1 MSTRAPAWALAALIA
16 LGSLA
21 GGLSATAQPLAEP
34 SGSVEAQVQALLDE
48 ASKTMA
54 GIYDYQGVIVK
65 RELFGDELVTQKLA
79 FKFSRP
85 FKVYVKYLDP
95 YEGREGLYVRGRYN
109 NKLRAHRGSVPDI
122 MVSLNPRGRIAMI
135 ENHHPITSFGLE
147 NMLKL
152 AKRNIEKAIA
162 RGDAKLSLS
171 AGGMIRGEPTWRID
185 METHA
190 RGYTVKARRG
200 ETLWDIARRTKQDMY
215 VILHHND
222 DIDSPTDLSS
232 GQEVFVPHYYASRGE
247 YFISK
252 RSYMMIMA
260 ISWDHHGDLYESY
273 DYVELELNPGLED
286 REFDHRNKDYEF
298 VLVNQ
303 R

>member
-171 AGGMIRGEPTWRID
+171 AGGMIHGEPTWRID

-286 REFDHRNKDYEF
+286 RDFDHRNRDYEF

>member
-260 ISWDHHGDLYESY
+260 ISWDHQGDLYESY
-273 DYVELELNPGLED
+273 DYVELDLNPGLED
-286 REFDHRNKDYEF
+286 RDFDHRNEDYEF

>member
-286 REFDHRNKDYEF
+286 RDFDHRNRDYEF

>member
-1 MSTRAPAWALAALIA
+1 MSARAPAWALAALIA

-21 GGLSATAQPLAEP
+21 GGLSTTAQPHAEP
-34 SGSVEAQVQALLDE
+34 TGSVESQVQALLDE

-65 RELFGDELVTQKLA
+65 RELFGGELVTQKLA

-95 YEGREGLYVRGRYN
+95 YEGREGLYVRGKYN
-109 NKLRAHRGSVPDI
+109 DKLRAHRGSVPDI
-122 MVSLNPRGRIAMI
+122 MVSLNPRGRIAMT

-171 AGGMIRGEPTWRID
+171 PGGMVHGEPTWRID

-200 ETLWDIARRTKQDMY
+200 ETLWDIARRAKQDMY

-232 GQEVFVPHYYASRGE
+232 GQEVFIPHYYASRGE
-247 YFISK
+247 YYISK

-286 REFDHRNKDYEF
+286 RDFDHRNKDYEF

>member
-1 MSTRAPAWALAALIA
+1 MSTCAPAWALAALIA

-34 SGSVEAQVQALLDE
+34 TGSVEAQVQALLDE

-232 GQEVFVPHYYASRGE
+232 GQEVFVPHYYAGRGA
-247 YFISK
+247 YFVSK

-286 REFDHRNKDYEF
+286 RDFDHRNEDYEF

>member
-1 MSTRAPAWALAALIA
+1 MSVRAPAWALAALIA

-273 DYVELELNPGLED
+273 DYAELELNPGLED
-286 REFDHRNKDYEF
+286 RDFDHRNKDYEF